1 MNSSQISIALQA
13 NVEACSAG
21 DHGGLTNAHHPRH
34 FEDSVAPSSYSF
46 KTPRRFNGAMVLSEP
61 SNNMSERGYNRT
73 SPTSVVE
80 FERVHAPAP
89 ACAKVNHRPMAAM
102 YQYPEVSSPMD
113 RKSTHHGDVAC
124 YGGER
129 DDHFP
134 PVYKSDAEGNHPTP
148 QNLRDNPERQ
158 AKIKTELCQ
167 FWIEGKECPWDANCN
182 FAHGEHEL
190 KFRYSTLLLMEGSGQ
205 IANAY
210 TYLCRPCLTFV
221 STGAW

>member
-1 MNSSQISIALQA
+1 MP
-13 NVEACSAG
+13 E
-21 DHGGLTNAHHPRH
+21 GGYKR
-34 FEDSVAPSSYSF
+34 S
-46 KTPRRFNGAMVLSEP
+46 
-61 SNNMSERGYNRT
+61 
-73 SPTSVVE
+73 SPTSVME
-80 FERVHAPAP
+80 FERVHAPSP
-89 ACAKVNHRPMAAM
+89 AGARVNHRPMAAM
-102 YQYPEVSSPMD
+102 YHYSEVPSPMA
-113 RKSTHHGDVAC
+113 RRSTHHGGAAR

-129 DDHFP
+129 DVHT
-134 PVYKSDAEGNHPTP
+134 PVFKSDADGNHPTP

-167 FWIEGKECPWDANCN
+167 FWIEGKECPWGVNCN